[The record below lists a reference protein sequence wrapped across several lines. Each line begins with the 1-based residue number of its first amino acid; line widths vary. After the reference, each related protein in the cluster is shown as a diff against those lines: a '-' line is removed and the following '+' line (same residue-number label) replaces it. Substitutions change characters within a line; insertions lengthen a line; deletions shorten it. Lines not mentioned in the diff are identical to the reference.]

1 MKTLRRLGALA
12 VAVALSAL
20 PALARVDMTL
30 DADTLNGLLRDMAPD
45 HAEVALTAGKKLTI
59 QMKDMKV
66 TSFDPTAGP
75 NGGLVTSLRLIV
87 PDLSIDQ
94 PVAPRLTLDVR
105 DTGDGRK
112 TCLLRFDKV
121 VLSLPLTGSVD
132 IASLLPPLTL
142 VPEAGWIV
150 NSAKGRV
157 RVKPNLVDAKTGA
170 KNIRLAYDLEISPA
184 P

>member
-1 MKTLRRLGALA
+1 MISLRRLGTLAAALMLTA
-12 VAVALSAL
+12 A
-20 PALARVDMTL
+20 PALARVEVTL
-30 DADTLNGLLRDMAPD
+30 DADTLNDLLANMAPD

-87 PDLSIDQ
+87 PDLSIDV
-94 PVAPRLTLDVR
+94 PVAPRLRLDVH
-105 DTGDGRK
+105 DGADGRK

-121 VLSLPLTGSVD
+121 VVNLPLTGSVD
-132 IASLLPPLTL
+132 IASLLPPLPL
-142 VPEAGWIV
+142 MPDSGWIV